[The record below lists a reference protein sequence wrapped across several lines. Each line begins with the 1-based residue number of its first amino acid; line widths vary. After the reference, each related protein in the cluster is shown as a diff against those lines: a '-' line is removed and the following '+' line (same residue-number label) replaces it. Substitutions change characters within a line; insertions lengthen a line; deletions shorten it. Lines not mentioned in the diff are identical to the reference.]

1 MFLIVGNHSDDTNI
15 RIENFD
21 RQCMACGAYGRHR
34 IFERDNKASL
44 FFIPLVTWSKQYFR
58 SCPYCGVT
66 VEIDKDEAY

>member
-1 MFLIVGNHSDDTNI
+1 
-15 RIENFD
+15 
-21 RQCMACGAYGRHR
+21 MACGAYGRHR